1 MSIMNQTEIDNK
13 IQKAKKYD
21 VNVKKYLVL
30 AVEALRRNFKVKVD
44 IKDYKWLAVA
54 NKLILK
60 ITCLV
65 DGRTVTIRVVESVF
79 KDYQR
84 QVDAR
89 IGIKPEMKM
98 EPKIILRLAYLLYTH
113 RED

>member
-1 MSIMNQTEIDNK
+1 MDQTEIDNK

-21 VNVKKYLVL
+21 VNVRKYLAL
-30 AVEALRRNFKVKVD
+30 AVKALKRNLNVD
-44 IKDYKWLAVA
+44 IKITDWKWLVAA

-65 DGRTVTIRVVESVF
+65 DSRTVTIRVVESVF
-79 KDYQR
+79 KDYKR
-84 QVDAR
+84 LVDDR

-98 EPKIILRLAYLLYTH
+98 ESKIVLRLAYLLYAH
-113 RED
+113 RNDI

>member
-1 MSIMNQTEIDNK
+1 MEQTEINDK
-13 IQKAKKYD
+13 IWEAKKYD
-21 VNVKKYLVL
+21 AEKYLAM
-30 AVEALRRNFKVKVD
+30 AVRSLKHNLKVD
-44 IKDYKWLAVA
+44 VKITDCKWLVVA

-65 DGRTVTIRVVESVF
+65 DSRTVTIRVVESVF
-79 KDYQR
+79 KDSQR
-84 QVDAR
+84 QVDAK

-98 EPKIILRLAYLLYTH
+98 ESKIVLRLAYLLYMH

>member
-1 MSIMNQTEIDNK
+1 MEQMEIDNML
-13 IQKAKKYD
+13 QEAKKYD
-21 VNVKKYLVL
+21 AEKYLAE
-30 AVEALRRNFKVKVD
+30 AVKLLRHNKKID
-44 IKDYKWLAVA
+44 IEIADCEWFVVA

-60 ITCLV
+60 IIYSVNGHAVIL
-65 DGRTVTIRVVESVF
+65 RVIEQVF

-84 QVDAR
+84 QVDTK

-98 EPKIILRLAYLLYTH
+98 KHKIILRLAYLLYTH

>member
-1 MSIMNQTEIDNK
+1 MEQAEINNK
-13 IQKAKKYD
+13 LQEAKKYD
-21 VNVKKYLVL
+21 AEKYLAE
-30 AVEALRRNFKVKVD
+30 AVRSLRRNKKIDIEIVD
-44 IKDYKWLAVA
+44 CEWFVVA

-60 ITCLV
+60 IIYSV
-65 DGRTVTIRVVESVF
+65 NGRAVILKVVESIF

-84 QVDAR
+84 QVDAK

-98 EPKIILRLAYLLYTH
+98 EHKIILRLAYLLYTH

>member
-1 MSIMNQTEIDNK
+1 MSIMDQTEIDNK

-21 VNVKKYLVL
+21 AEKYLVM
-30 AVEALRRNFKVKVD
+30 AVRALKRNFKVNVD
-44 IKDYKWLAVA
+44 IKDCKWLVVS

-65 DGRTVTIRVVESVF
+65 DNRNVTIRVIESVF

-84 QVDAR
+84 PVDTK

-98 EPKIILRLAYLLYTH
+98 ESKIVLRLAYLLYMH
-113 RED
+113 RNDF

>member
-1 MSIMNQTEIDNK
+1 MSIMDQTKIDDK
-13 IQKAKKYD
+13 IQEAKKY
-21 VNVKKYLVL
+21 NAEKYLAL
-30 AVEALRRNFKVKVD
+30 AVGALKRNFKVDVD
-44 IKDYKWLAVA
+44 IKDCKWLVVA

-79 KDYQR
+79 KDYKR
-84 QVDAR
+84 LVDDN
-89 IGIKPEMKM
+89 IGIRPEMKM
-98 EPKIILRLAYLLYTH
+98 GTKIVLRLAYLLYTH

>member
-1 MSIMNQTEIDNK
+1 MDQVEIDGML
-13 IQKAKKYD
+13 QGAKEYD
-21 VNVKKYLVL
+21 AEKYL
-30 AVEALRRNFKVKVD
+30 AEAAKLLKRNKKID
-44 IKDYKWLAVA
+44 IEIADCEWFVIA

-60 ITCLV
+60 IIYSV
-65 DGRTVTIRVVESVF
+65 SGHTVILKVVESIF

-84 QVDAR
+84 QVDTK

-98 EPKIILRLAYLLYTH
+98 ESKIVLRLAYLLYMH

>member
-1 MSIMNQTEIDNK
+1 MEQTEIDNK

-30 AVEALRRNFKVKVD
+30 AVKALKHNLNVDVKITD
-44 IKDYKWLAVA
+44 WKWLVVA

-60 ITCLV
+60 ITCLI
-65 DGRTVTIRVVESVF
+65 DNRTVTIRVVESVF
-79 KDYQR
+79 KDYKR
-84 QVDAR
+84 LVDDK

-98 EPKIILRLAYLLYTH
+98 GSKIVLRLAYLLYTH
-113 RED
+113 RNDF

>member
-1 MSIMNQTEIDNK
+1 MSIMDQTEIDNK

-21 VNVKKYLVL
+21 AEKYLVM
-30 AVEALRRNFKVKVD
+30 AVRALKRNFKVNVD
-44 IKDYKWLAVA
+44 IKDCKWLVVS

-65 DGRTVTIRVVESVF
+65 DNRTVTIRVIESVF

-84 QVDAR
+84 PVDTK

-98 EPKIILRLAYLLYTH
+98 ESKIVLRLAYLLYMH

>member
-1 MSIMNQTEIDNK
+1 MSIMDQTEIDDK
-13 IQKAKKYD
+13 IQKAKTY
-21 VNVKKYLVL
+21 NVEKYLAM
-30 AVEALRRNFKVKVD
+30 AVSALKRNFKVDID
-44 IKDYKWLAVA
+44 IKDYKWLVVA

-65 DGRTVTIRVVESVF
+65 DNRTVTLRVVESVF

-84 QVDAR
+84 LVDTK

-98 EPKIILRLAYLLYTH
+98 RSKIVLRLAYLLYAH
-113 RED
+113 RNDF